1 MLIELIILV
10 VKIVVV
16 ILALLT
22 GFAYMTWL
30 ERKLIADFQVRIGPN
45 RVGPFGLLQPLAD
58 GLKLAFKEDI
68 TPGMADKVVFI
79 IAPMTSMV
87 MALLAFA
94 VIPFGPDITLFG
106 RLIPLHIAADL
117 PIGFLFLMAVASL
130 GLYGII
136 LAGWSSG
143 SKYSLF
149 GGMRSSAQMISYE
162 LAMGLALV
170 SVLIAAGTVRTID
183 IATMRWLLL
192 PQFPAF
198 VIYFIC
204 MIAETNR
211 APFDLVEA
219 EQELV
224 AGFHTE
230 YTSFK
235 FALFYMAEY
244 INMITFSALAVT
256 LFLGGY
262 SGPGV
267 EQIPVLGVLW
277 FLLKIIVFMFV
288 FIWIR
293 ATLPRIR
300 YDRLMALGWKVLL
313 PAALVWVMITAT
325 YVVFVPERSAEASPD
340 TVRNVNPLHSA
351 MLTSVR

>member
-1 MLIELIILV
+1 MDLVNFLILIVKILV
-10 VKIVVV
+10 VV
-16 ILALLT
+16 LALLT

-30 ERKLIADFQVRIGPN
+30 ERKLVARFQVRLGPT
-45 RVGPFGLLQPLAD
+45 RVGPAGLLQPLAD
-58 GLKLAFKEDI
+58 GLKLAMKEDI
-68 TPGMADKVVFI
+68 TPTFADKIVFVVAPVTSLVAAL
-79 IAPMTSMV
+79 IAFSI
-87 MALLAFA
+87 
-94 VIPFGPDITLFG
+94 IPFGPTVTVMG
-106 RLIPLHIAADL
+106 RVIPLNIAAD
-117 PIGFLFLMAVASL
+117 ISVGFLFLLAITSL
-130 GLYGII
+130 GIYGIV

-149 GGMRSSAQMISYE
+149 GAMRSSAQMISYE
-162 LAMGLALV
+162 LSMGLSLV
-170 SVLIAAGTVRTID
+170 AVLLASGSLIPAEIAS
-183 IATMRWLLL
+183 RWWIL

-198 VIYFIC
+198 VLFFIC

-230 YTSFK
+230 YASFK

-256 LFLGGY
+256 LFFGGWQGPLAGTNSALGPLVGTLLALLY
-262 SGPGV
+262 
-267 EQIPVLGVLW
+267 
-277 FLLKIIVFMFV
+277 FLLKIVVFMFIY
-288 FIWIR
+288 IWIR

-313 PAALVWVMITAT
+313 PSALIWLAITAVWV
-325 YVVFVPERSAEASPD
+325 VFK
-340 TVRNVNPLHSA
+340 
-351 MLTSVR
+351 

>member
-1 MLIELIILV
+1 MDLVNIIILI
-10 VKIVVV
+10 VKILVI

-30 ERKLIADFQVRIGPN
+30 ERRLVAVFQVRVGPN

-58 GLKLAFKEDI
+58 GLKLAMKEDI
-68 TPGMADKVVFI
+68 TPTFADKIVFVV
-79 IAPMTSMV
+79 APMTSLIA
-87 MALLAFA
+87 ALVAFA
-94 VIPFGPDITLFG
+94 IIPFGPTLTVGG
-106 RLIPLHIAADL
+106 REIPLSIAANIS
-117 PIGFLFLMAVASL
+117 IGFLFLLAIASL
-130 GLYGII
+130 GIYGIV

-149 GGMRSSAQMISYE
+149 GAMRSSAQMISYE
-162 LAMGLALV
+162 LAMGLSLV
-170 SVLIAAGTVRTID
+170 SVLIASGSLLPGD
-183 IATMRWLLL
+183 IAARWWII

-198 VIYFIC
+198 VIFFIC

-230 YTSFK
+230 YSSFK

-244 INMITFSALAVT
+244 INMITFSALAVA
-256 LFLGGY
+256 LFFGGWQ
-262 SGPGV
+262 GPGASADSLAGGL
-267 EQIPVLGVLW
+267 LGVLY
-277 FLLKIIVFMFV
+277 FLAKIVVFMFLY
-288 FIWIR
+288 IWIR

-313 PAALVWVMITAT
+313 PTALIWMAITAVWV
-325 YVVFVPERSAEASPD
+325 VFK
-340 TVRNVNPLHSA
+340 
-351 MLTSVR
+351 

>member
-1 MLIELIILV
+1 MDLVNIIILI
-10 VKIVVV
+10 VKILVI

-30 ERKLIADFQVRIGPN
+30 ERRLVAVFQVRVGPN
-45 RVGPFGLLQPLAD
+45 RVGPAGLLQPLAD
-58 GLKLAFKEDI
+58 GLKLAMKEDI
-68 TPGMADKVVFI
+68 TPTFADKIVFVV
-79 IAPMTSMV
+79 APMTSLIA
-87 MALLAFA
+87 ALVAFA
-94 VIPFGPDITLFG
+94 IIPFGPTLTIGG
-106 RLIPLHIAADL
+106 RVIPLSIAANIS
-117 PIGFLFLMAVASL
+117 IGFLFLLAIASL
-130 GLYGII
+130 GIYGIV

-149 GGMRSSAQMISYE
+149 GSMRSSAQMISYE
-162 LAMGLALV
+162 LAMGLSLV
-170 SVLIAAGTVRTID
+170 SVLIASGSLLPGD
-183 IATMRWLLL
+183 IAARWWIV

-198 VIYFIC
+198 VIFFIC

-230 YTSFK
+230 YSSFK

-244 INMITFSALAVT
+244 INMITFSALAVA
-256 LFLGGY
+256 LFFGGWQ
-262 SGPGV
+262 GPGASADSLV
-267 EQIPVLGVLW
+267 GGLLGVLY
-277 FLLKIIVFMFV
+277 FLAKIVVFMFLY
-288 FIWIR
+288 IWIR

-313 PAALVWVMITAT
+313 PTALIWMAITAVWV
-325 YVVFVPERSAEASPD
+325 VFK
-340 TVRNVNPLHSA
+340 
-351 MLTSVR
+351 

>member
-1 MLIELIILV
+1 MDLVNIIILI
-10 VKIVVV
+10 VKIAVV

-30 ERKLIADFQVRIGPN
+30 ERKVIAGFQVRIGPN

-58 GLKLAFKEDI
+58 GLKLAMKEDI
-68 TPGMADKVVFI
+68 TPTFADKVVFV
-79 IAPMTSMV
+79 IAPVTSLV
-87 MALLAFA
+87 AALVAFA
-94 VIPFGPDITLFG
+94 IIPFGPTVFAGG
-106 RLIPLHIAADL
+106 REIPLNIAADIS
-117 PIGFLFLMAVASL
+117 IGFLFLLAVSSL
-130 GLYGII
+130 GIYGIV

-143 SKYSLF
+143 SKYSLL
-149 GGMRSSAQMISYE
+149 GAMRSSAQMISYE
-162 LAMGLALV
+162 LGMGLSLV
-170 SVLIAAGTVRTID
+170 AVLIASGSLIPGE
-183 IATMRWLLL
+183 IASRWWIGA
-192 PQFPAF
+192 QFPAF
-198 VIYFIC
+198 VIFFIS

-230 YTSFK
+230 YSSFK

-256 LFLGGY
+256 LFLGGW
-262 SGPGV
+262 SGPGASADSLAGGL
-267 EQIPVLGVLW
+267 IGVLW
-277 FLLKIIVFMFV
+277 FIVKIIVFMFIY
-288 FIWIR
+288 IWIR

-313 PAALVWVMITAT
+313 PSALIWVAITALW
-325 YVVFVPERSAEASPD
+325 VVFKG
-340 TVRNVNPLHSA
+340 
-351 MLTSVR
+351 